1 MNTGTKELK
10 SILEELDELKLPH
23 MAAELETLYKQ
34 PAFVNAGRLEL
45 ISAIIHAEYIVTIR
59 NRYTSR
65 LKTAKLKGSDSCLDQ
80 CVD

>member
-34 PAFVNAGRLEL
+34 PDFVNNAS
-45 ISAIIHAEYIVTIR
+45 ISHRIS
-59 NRYTSR
+59 SR
-65 LKTAKLKGSDSCLDQ
+65 RFRRWILCGTA
-80 CVD
+80 